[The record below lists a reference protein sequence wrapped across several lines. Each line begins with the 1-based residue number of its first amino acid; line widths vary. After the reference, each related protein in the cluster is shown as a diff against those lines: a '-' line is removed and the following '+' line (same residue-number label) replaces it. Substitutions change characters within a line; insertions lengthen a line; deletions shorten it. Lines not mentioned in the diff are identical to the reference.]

1 MNSPIDWKHCQTT
14 LESLLQHI
22 QAAHEAAL
30 VSAPTEADTALL
42 AQRAQ
47 ELAQAMTRV
56 TPELGRWLQS
66 QNGPVPASVVQ
77 LLEEVKTR
85 LGLLQDHTARLGARN
100 QQALGVLFPQTAA
113 DAYSRLGKKY

>member
-1 MNSPIDWKHCQTT
+1 MTSPTDWTHCQAT

-22 QAAHEAAL
+22 EAAHEAAL
-30 VSAPTEADTALL
+30 VSEPTEADTALL
-42 AQRAQ
+42 QQRSEQ
-47 ELAQAMTRV
+47 LAQATAAAA
-56 TPELGRWLQS
+56 PQLARWLEQTRAPIPA
-66 QNGPVPASVVQ
+66 PVVR
-77 LLEEVKTR
+77 LLDEVKTR